1 MINKTKNKLSK
12 IQTKLSVP
20 ETILTVLKKI
30 ANAPFEVLLE
40 YGKPRNQLGATMPPV
55 VRTALYRLKNKKLIY
70 CERQNNKIIYALTEE
85 GEKAAENIKSKL
97 EKMKPKKWDGKWR
110 VIVFDV
116 PEKLRGK
123 RDILRKELNNFG
135 FMQLQRSVWAYP
147 FPLPQEFKD
156 LWERT
161 GIFKHCVIFE
171 ADKLENGGEL
181 KRFFQSIIAKT

>member
-1 MINKTKNKLSK
+1 MINKAKSK
-12 IQTKLSVP
+12 PSKRQTKISVP
-20 ETILTVLKKI
+20 ETMLVALKKI
-30 ANAPFEVLLE
+30 ANAPFEILLE
-40 YGKPRNQLGATMPPV
+40 YGKLRNQQRGSVV
-55 VRTALYRLKNKKLIY
+55 VRTALHRLKNRKLIY

-85 GEKAAENIKSKL
+85 GEKAAENIRAKL
-97 EKMKPKKWDGKWR
+97 EKTKPKKWDGKWR

-171 ADKLENGGEL
+171 ADKLENGSEL